1 MTSAAANPGP
11 RDPHFVSPRKKRR
24 GPRPRMQPP
33 LTPMIDVTFQLLL
46 FFLLTFTF
54 REAEGLIPGTL
65 PKGDVGATTLTDQPS
80 IHIRVRP
87 APGDPLGAVFE
98 VKGESRQFRQAG
110 ELHAVLEARKLTE
123 GSERTPVVIEPRG
136 DVLWEHVV
144 NAFNQAVRAK
154 YVKIGFAS
162 SG

>member
-1 MTSAAANPGP
+1 MSSVPLEPGLDEHRYVP
-11 RDPHFVSPRKKRR
+11 SRKKRR
-24 GPRPRMQPP
+24 SPRPRMQPP

-65 PKGDVGATTLTDQPS
+65 PKGDVGVASLTDQPS
-80 IHIRVRP
+80 VYIRVRP
-87 APGDPLGAVFE
+87 APGDPMGAVFE

-110 ELHAVLEARKLTE
+110 ELYTVLESRKAAS
-123 GSERTPVVIEPRG
+123 GSERTPVIIEPRG

-144 NAFNQAVRAK
+144 NAFNQAVRAR